1 MIACGLGCLE
11 TAANPYATVLGA
23 PQGAERR
30 LNLAQSFNGLGQFF
44 GPLIGGALF
53 FGGASHLE
61 STQSLQMTYLVI
73 AGLVLLVALL
83 IGRTPLPDLRE
94 QESAVQQRS
103 DKTLWQHREFVTGVI
118 TQFFYV
124 GAQVGVGAFFIN
136 YVTEHWAQMSNQQAA
151 YLLSVAML
159 SFMFGRFLS
168 TWLMGRVNAQRLLLT
183 YALINT
189 GLCVVVV
196 SGLEGVSVIALV
208 ATFFF
213 MSIMFPTLFA
223 MGVKNLGP
231 HTKRGS
237 SFMIMSIV
245 GGALLPYVMG
255 LVADHSS
262 TAVAYLLPTGCFL
275 IVAAYARSALRAR
288 PN

>member
-1 MIACGLGCLE
+1 
-11 TAANPYATVLGA
+11 
-23 PQGAERR
+23 
-30 LNLAQSFNGLGQFF
+30 
-44 GPLIGGALF
+44 
-53 FGGASHLE
+53 
-61 STQSLQMTYLVI
+61 MTYLVI

-159 SFMFGRFLS
+159 SFMFGRFFS
-168 TWLMGRVNAQRLLLT
+168 TWLMGRINAQRLLLT

>member
-1 MIACGLGCLE
+1 MLADDALRKTEGID
-11 TAANPYATVLGA
+11 PKRVFVLGHSQGGMMA
-23 PQGAERR
+23 PRIAAMSG
-30 LNLAQSFNGLGQFF
+30 
-44 GPLIGGALF
+44 
-53 FGGASHLE
+53 H
-61 STQSLQMTYLVI
+61 V

-159 SFMFGRFLS
+159 SFMFGRFFS

-208 ATFFF
+208 A
-213 MSIMFPTLFA
+213 S
-223 MGVKNLGP
+223 
-231 HTKRGS
+231 
-237 SFMIMSIV
+237 
-245 GGALLPYVMG
+245 
-255 LVADHSS
+255 
-262 TAVAYLLPTGCFL
+262 
-275 IVAAYARSALRAR
+275 
-288 PN
+288 